1 MFLIPQIYLRNG
13 NVISQEGTT
22 SPIFQSDPIATATTM
37 MDCGAEAIYCIDLD
51 ITPMGTSPNIAAIK
65 QIREN
70 TNLAVHVGGSFKTT
84 KALDAYI
91 SSGVEMIVLGTVA
104 YQQPAFFEEACKA
117 FPGRIAVHIDVKA
130 SKVTIP
136 GYAVV
141 SNKTA
146 LDYAEK
152 FIADG
157 VRYILFSDV
166 GADGLMADENYANLI
181 NFCKNVTAR
190 VICTSEMRDL
200 SGIEKIAMLS
210 IPRLD
215 GLILSKS
222 IYTDRIDLRGAIAMV
237 NDITLNDGNEP
248 TLTEM

>member
-1 MFLIPQIYLRNG
+1 MFLIPQIYLRDG
-13 NVISQEGTT
+13 SIVSREGTT
-22 SPIFQSDPIATATTM
+22 SPIFQTDPVATATTM
-37 MDCGAEAIYCIDLD
+37 MDCGAEAIHCIDLNV
-51 ITPMGTSPNIAAIK
+51 TPMGTSPNIAAIK
-65 QIREN
+65 LIRKN
-70 TNLAVHVGGSFKTT
+70 TNLAVHVGGSFKTPQ
-84 KALDAYI
+84 ALEAYI

-104 YQQPAFFEEACKA
+104 YQQPAFLEEACKL

-152 FIADG
+152 FIEDG

-166 GADGLMADENYANLI
+166 GSDGYMADENYTNLV
-181 NFCKNVTAR
+181 NFCKGVTAR
-190 VICTSEMRDL
+190 VICTSEIRDL
-200 SGIEKIAMLS
+200 SEIERISLLGIPK
-210 IPRLD
+210 LD
-215 GLILSKS
+215 GLVLAKS

-237 NDITLNDGNEP
+237 NDITLNEGDEP